1 MLIVIDKNSFSL
13 PNSQEKNW
21 NCYFTGFYYW
31 TELFYDYCQGIS
43 INILVSEFCLSMN
56 SFMLPPEK
64 FFPVNLFLILT
75 FNRFSFLANRFRRL
89 FSRLL
94 GIIFLW
100 GCFVLGEPR
109 QGSSCLTIPSKAFQ
123 TFLFLRQTV
132 PPVWKWSSFTLNAFL
147 YF

>member
-100 GCFVLGEPR
+100 GCFVLAYWTLWRTKARLKLFNDSVESFPNVFVLKAN
-109 QGSSCLTIPSKAFQ
+109 SSACVKMIKFYT
-123 TFLFLRQTV
+123 
-132 PPVWKWSSFTLNAFL
+132 
-147 YF
+147 